1 MGGRVGRK
9 VGGVVVQYLV
19 LTMVVDIR
27 PWIGEVQGW
36 WQVRRGLSYVRL
48 FVDVSALEDVIS
60 ERVKVTSAW
69 TEGFVS
75 WFKEWESKFA
85 FACWDKYS
93 GW

>member
-1 MGGRVGRK
+1 MCT
-9 VGGVVVQYLV
+9 Y
-19 LTMVVDIR
+19 
-27 PWIGEVQGW
+27 
-36 WQVRRGLSYVRL
+36 

-75 WFKEWESKFA
+75 WFEKWESKFA
-85 FACWDKYS
+85 FPCLDKDP

>member
-1 MGGRVGRK
+1 MP
-9 VGGVVVQYLV
+9 Y
-19 LTMVVDIR
+19 
-27 PWIGEVQGW
+27 
-36 WQVRRGLSYVRL
+36 

-85 FACWDKYS
+85 FACWDKYP
-93 GW
+93 GWESV

>member
-1 MGGRVGRK
+1 MCA
-9 VGGVVVQYLV
+9 Y
-19 LTMVVDIR
+19 
-27 PWIGEVQGW
+27 
-36 WQVRRGLSYVRL
+36 

-75 WFKEWESKFA
+75 WFEEWESKFA
-85 FACWDKYS
+85 FACWDKYP